1 MLLARVTGTVTCTVK
16 NEHYVGRKIMIVQPV
31 DIQGR
36 AKNKSLLAVDGVQ
49 AGVGDLVVVFDE
61 GGSAREI
68 LDCNGCVTIRTVIG
82 AIVDEVDVQQGST

>member
-1 MLLARVTGTVTCTVK
+1 
-16 NEHYVGRKIMIVQPV
+16 
-31 DIQGR
+31 
-36 AKNKSLLAVDGVQ
+36 
-49 AGVGDLVVVFDE
+49 VVVFDE